1 MLPHFESL
9 HVILIDAMSSAHN
22 IVLIDDGAAAIVD
35 QAIGG
40 LQLQGNLVRV
50 GIWKRRPMRNTW
62 EEKLLKIMKLNL
74 LQYLKN
80 GLWLSLDSLISQ
92 LFFIPAMLIQI
103 MLEVAFDFMK
113 RFRIL

>member
-50 GIWKRRPMRNTW
+50 GIWK
-62 EEKLLKIMKLNL
+62 IMKLNL
-74 LQYLKN
+74 LQYSKN

-92 LFFIPAMLIQI
+92 FFFIPAMLI
-103 MLEVAFDFMK
+103 
-113 RFRIL
+113 RIL